1 MRTLRWGYAARK
13 VMQIHEPQ
21 ETGSSPE
28 SQWTPRTGS
37 LYEDTPLFGEAS
49 LFFLFGFLILFARRC
64 RPMVTVSRLVFA
76 FSFASTT
83 RAEDP
88 KSKHKRPTVHDVF
101 QLPRHPAPSR

>member
-49 LFFLFGFLILFARRC
+49 LFFSIRFSDLVCSPVSADGDRFAFGFCFFLCIDNESRR
-64 RPMVTVSRLVFA
+64 S
-76 FSFASTT
+76 
-83 RAEDP
+83 
-88 KSKHKRPTVHDVF
+88 
-101 QLPRHPAPSR
+101 